1 MGCSIVQMETLGII
15 LSGKYSDFE
24 ITQQYGLLPPSF
36 LPLSGQ
42 RLYASQ
48 INYLSKFCARIFLT
62 IPSDFELTPFDEE
75 QLAGMNVRT
84 IRSNPDISINDALL
98 QVLSVVQSKGESIAV
113 LYGDTLINEEIPI
126 NSVTIYK
133 KPPTYSWGR
142 NKGISEYEIHQ
153 GEHIEMM
160 MAGFFYLSDVKLLES
175 SIRQSD
181 GNILDTLDGYSQ
193 SLPLCYQKVHTWN
206 DFGHIG
212 TLQQSQLFFSESRF
226 FNLVKITELGVSK
239 QSTEISKL
247 KAEIVWYENLPMEFQ
262 KYVPKLIS
270 KSENE
275 YTIEYI
281 PFPTLHDLL
290 IHGNL
295 SLTQWNRL
303 FRRLCT
309 FFLEAKEFSDRPN
322 QISLES
328 LLSEKTK
335 ARCEQFLT
343 TGPNLKD
350 FNDVDLRNILS
361 ERNINLLLSK
371 IELENSRFSGVLHG
385 DMCATNIFWDGT
397 SDTLKTVDPRGDS
410 TGVSKGIYGDI
421 RYDIAKLY
429 QSFVLG
435 YDFVLS
441 GIGKQ
446 VNAAENLDKIS
457 SLKYSK
463 IDFEAL
469 FQTMLFDPLDINQTE
484 IASIAT
490 LLMMGL
496 LPLHADRVDRQNQFV
511 HIIVNMLYRLNI

>member
-1 MGCSIVQMETLGII
+1 
-15 LSGKYSDFE
+15 
-24 ITQQYGLLPPSF
+24 
-36 LPLSGQ
+36 
-42 RLYASQ
+42 
-48 INYLSKFCARIFLT
+48 
-62 IPSDFELTPFDEE
+62 
-75 QLAGMNVRT
+75 
-84 IRSNPDISINDALL
+84 
-98 QVLSVVQSKGESIAV
+98 
-113 LYGDTLINEEIPI
+113 
-126 NSVTIYK
+126 
-133 KPPTYSWGR
+133 
-142 NKGISEYEIHQ
+142 
-153 GEHIEMM
+153 MM

-175 SIRQSD
+175 SIHQSD
-181 GNILDTLDGYSQ
+181 GNILDTLDGYSR
-193 SLPLCYQKVHTWN
+193 SSPLGYQKVQTWN

-247 KAEIVWYENLPMEFQ
+247 NAEIVWYENLPGEFQ

-270 KSENE
+270 KSYNE

-281 PFPTLHDLL
+281 PYPTLHDLL
-290 IHGNL
+290 IYGNL

-303 FRRLCT
+303 FSRLCT
-309 FFLEAKEFSDRPN
+309 FFLEAKEFSGRPN
-322 QISLES
+322 QIALES
-328 LLSEKTK
+328 LLREKTN
-335 ARCEQFLT
+335 ARCKQFLT
-343 TGPNLKD
+343 NSPNLKD

-361 ERNINLLLSK
+361 ERNINLLLSQ

-385 DMCATNIFWDGT
+385 DMCATNIFWGGT
-397 SDTLKTVDPRGDS
+397 SETLKTVDPRGDS
-410 TGVSKGIYGDI
+410 TGISKGIYGDI

-446 VNAAENLDKIS
+446 VNVAENLDKII

>member
-1 MGCSIVQMETLGII
+1 METVGII

-48 INYLSKFCARIFLT
+48 IEYLSKFCARIFLT
-62 IPSDFELTPFDEE
+62 IPSDFELTSFDEE
-75 QLAGMNVRT
+75 ELSAMKVRT

-98 QVLSVVQSKGESIAV
+98 QVLSVVQNQGESIAV

-133 KPPTYSWGR
+133 KPETYSWGR
-142 NKGISEYEIHQ
+142 NKGISEYELLQ
-153 GEHIEMM
+153 DEYVEMM

-175 SIRQSD
+175 SIHQSD
-181 GNILDTLDGYSQ
+181 GSILDTLDSYSR

-226 FNLVKITELGVSK
+226 FNLVKITEFGVSK

-247 KAEIVWYENLPMEFQ
+247 NAEIVWYENLPAEFQ

-270 KSENE
+270 KSMNE

-290 IHGNL
+290 IYGNL
-295 SLTQWNRL
+295 SLTQWIRL
-303 FRRLCT
+303 FSRLFT
-309 FFLEAKEFSDRPN
+309 YFLEAKEFSGKTN
-322 QISLES
+322 QIALES
-328 LLSEKTK
+328 LLREKTK

-343 TGPNLKD
+343 TNPNLKD
-350 FNDVDLRNILS
+350 FNDIELRNILS

-397 SDTLKTVDPRGDS
+397 SETLKTVDPRGDS
-410 TGVSKGIYGDI
+410 TGISRGVYGDI

-441 GIGKQ
+441 GNGKR
-446 VNAAENLDKIS
+446 VNATENLTKIS
-457 SLKYSK
+457 SLRYSK
-463 IDFEAL
+463 VDFEAI
-469 FQTMLFDPLDINQTE
+469 FQTMLFDPLDIDQTE
-484 IASIAT
+484 IAAIAT

-511 HIIVNMLYRLNI
+511 HIIVDMLYRLNV

>member
-1 MGCSIVQMETLGII
+1 METLGII

-42 RLYASQ
+42 RLYVSQ
-48 INYLSKFCARIFLT
+48 IDYLSKFCARIFLT

-75 QLAGMNVRT
+75 QLAGMKVRT
-84 IRSNPDISINDALL
+84 IRSNPDISINDVLL
-98 QVLSVVQSKGESIAV
+98 QVLTVVQNKGESIAV

-133 KPPTYSWGR
+133 KPATYSWGR
-142 NKGISEYEIHQ
+142 NKGISEYEINQ
-153 GEHIEMM
+153 DDNVEMM

-175 SIRQSD
+175 SIQKSD
-181 GNILDTLDGYSQ
+181 GNILDTLDVYSR
-193 SLPLCYQKVHTWN
+193 SSPLGYQKVQTWN

-239 QSTEISKL
+239 QSTDLSKL
-247 KAEIVWYENLPMEFQ
+247 NAEIVWYENLPMKFQ

-295 SLTQWNRL
+295 SLTQWKRL
-303 FRRLCT
+303 FSQLCA
-309 FFLEAKEFSDRPN
+309 FFLEAKEFSGRPN
-322 QISLES
+322 QIALES
-328 LLSEKTK
+328 LLSAKTK
-335 ARCEQFLT
+335 ARCEHFLT
-343 TGPNLKD
+343 TSPNLED
-350 FNDVDLRNILS
+350 FNHLDLRKILS
-361 ERNINLLLSK
+361 EQNINLLLSK

-385 DMCATNIFWDGT
+385 DMCATNIFWDGISET
-397 SDTLKTVDPRGDS
+397 IKTVDPRGDS
-410 TGVSKGIYGDI
+410 SGISTGIHGDI

-441 GIGKQ
+441 GIGKRADA
-446 VNAAENLDKIS
+446 VENINKIS
-457 SLKYSK
+457 SLKFSK

-469 FQTMLFDPLDINQTE
+469 FQTMLFDPLDIDQTE
-484 IASIAT
+484 IAAIST

-511 HIIVNMLYRLNI
+511 HTIVDMLYRLNI

>member
-1 MGCSIVQMETLGII
+1 MGCSIVQVETLGVI

-36 LPLSGQ
+36 LPLSGR

-48 INYLSKFCARIFLT
+48 IDYLSKFCARIFLT

-75 QLAGMNVRT
+75 QLAGMKVRT
-84 IRSNPDISINDALL
+84 IRSNPNISINDALL
-98 QVLSVVQSKGESIAV
+98 QVLSVVQSEGESIAV

-133 KPPTYSWGR
+133 KPETYSWGR
-142 NKGISEYEIHQ
+142 NKGISEYEISQ
-153 GEHIEMM
+153 DENIEMM

-175 SIRQSD
+175 AIHQSD

-193 SLPLCYQKVHTWN
+193 SLPLCYKKVQTWN

-239 QSTEISKL
+239 QSTDLSKL
-247 KAEIVWYENLPMEFQ
+247 NAEIVWYENLPTEFQ

-270 KSENE
+270 KSKNE

-295 SLTQWNRL
+295 SLTQWRRL
-303 FRRLCT
+303 FSQLRT
-309 FFLEAKEFSDRPN
+309 FFLEAKEFSGRPN
-322 QISLES
+322 QIALES
-328 LLSEKTK
+328 LLSAKTK

-343 TGPNLKD
+343 TSPNLKD
-350 FNDVDLRNILS
+350 FNLIDLRKILS
-361 ERNINLLLSK
+361 EQNIDLLLSK

-385 DMCATNIFWDGT
+385 DMCATNIFWDGI
-397 SDTLKTVDPRGDS
+397 SETLKTVDPRGDS
-410 TGVSKGIYGDI
+410 SGISTGIHGDI

-441 GIGKQ
+441 GIGKGADA
-446 VNAAENLDKIS
+446 VENLNKIS

-463 IDFEAL
+463 VDFEAL
-469 FQTMLFDPLDINQTE
+469 FQTMLFDPLDIDQTE
-484 IASIAT
+484 IAAIST

-511 HIIVNMLYRLNI
+511 HIIVDMLDRLDT